1 MKKFLSILLVLMLGI
16 GILSGCKGEERQSDA
31 AHKETTEKSKNEI
44 PTIKGSNSE
53 EVLLAMKK
61 MGFPEAKGHVT
72 DTGIIYQETNGIY
85 SYDMDIVHKSNE
97 ISFINFIVTKDKKGK
112 EILPVFATL
121 VHSEDISQEK
131 AEKWVKNNIGK
142 KTKKTFGNTT
152 FSIYQTNTSYILEI
166 KNKDYED
173 VVKYNL

>member
-1 MKKFLSILLVLMLGI
+1 MCIRDS
-16 GILSGCKGEERQSDA
+16 
-31 AHKETTEKSKNEI
+31 
-44 PTIKGSNSE
+44 
-53 EVLLAMKK
+53 
-61 MGFPEAKGHVT
+61 
-72 DTGIIYQETNGIY
+72 